1 MRESRLSGSVE
12 GVVCKHDSYSDFLYE
27 TKRVAGTRITRLPQ
41 RVCFRCDAF
50 VALPCGERLRLRPK
64 DGGINPPLH
73 GPDSVGANRPAGT
86 REALP
91 GTICGTCVLRFKR
104 KGTNYRAPTKKNS
117 WRAIPTHAQK
127 SLSGSSRREAS
138 A

>member
-1 MRESRLSGSVE
+1 AFWSPEVPPGPCPALGAAFYAWP
-12 GVVCKHDSYSDFLYE
+12 GFLLVLTE
-27 TKRVAGTRITRLPQ
+27 TKGVAGTRITRLPK

-104 KGTNYRAPTKKNS
+104 KGTNYRAPTQKNG
-117 WRAIPTHAQK
+117 WRAIPRHA
-127 SLSGSSRREAS
+127 
-138 A
+138 